1 MNKSITLMGHN
12 GAGKTTLI
20 YYLTGLLPDE
30 KSHPFIK
37 NFKDKVKQI
46 EEKNIA
52 YVPEI
57 SYLEGNLTAIDY
69 FNLFKGI
76 KKDNFITIEE
86 IFKKVGLINNPKQKI
101 KEYSKG
107 MKQRLLIGLSLIG
120 KPNLIIFDEPYSGLD
135 IFGEEIIKN
144 LIENL
149 NKDKTLIISTH
160 SIKLANE
167 LKNEIWIIKEGKIEY
182 QGYLENEESIIK
194 EFTKNKPKI
203 IK

>member
-1 MNKSITLMGHN
+1 MNSITLMGHN

-37 NFKDKVKQI
+37 NFKNKVNKLTN
-46 EEKNIA
+46 KNIA

-57 SYLEGNLTAIDY
+57 SYLEGNLTALDY
-69 FNLFKGI
+69 FNLFKSI
-76 KKDNFITIEE
+76 KNDNNITLEE
-86 IFKKVGLINNPKQKI
+86 IFKKVELKAKPNQKL

-120 KPNLIIFDEPYSGLD
+120 NPDIIILDEPFSGLD
-135 IFGEEIIKN
+135 IFGEKIVFEIIK
-144 LIENL
+144 EL
-149 NKDKTLIISTH
+149 NKSKKLIICSH
-160 SIKLANE
+160 SPRLAIE
-167 LKNEIWIIKEGKIEY
+167 LKNEIWILKEGEIKIQKKY
-182 QGYLENEESIIK
+182 QKEEELIK
-194 EFTKNKPKI
+194 DFTKNKPSL